1 MLSYR
6 FRTSASTRTR
16 KTPSRW
22 SLYFFN
28 GLLTSPSFLSV
39 PIRTI
44 VPGSD
49 RNDRPVRVFNPA
61 SSPLRTPRPR

>member
-28 GLLTSPSFLSV
+28 GLLAQEDD
-39 PIRTI
+39 REWGA
-44 VPGSD
+44 GS
-49 RNDRPVRVFNPA
+49 RMVSSENRPWSR
-61 SSPLRTPRPR
+61 SG